1 MGDPRLEAIL
11 DQLMRFAG
19 GDLAFRGETSDSDD
33 ELDAIVVGLNML
45 ADDFLLQ
52 QGRSR
57 AAMQDMADLFQRAP
71 VMLFT
76 LDVTSG
82 AVLRANGAMLERH
95 GPTEPDIV
103 GVGLRDHVDTSSTP
117 AFEQSLRLLREGVDV
132 RGHELTLTSHDGSSY
147 VALLSAAADDQHQR
161 ARCTL
166 VDIQEHRQMEAKL
179 LQAQKMEAVGRL
191 AGGVAHDFNNLLTVI
206 NNYTSLVRRSVPDGT
221 EVAEDLDSVLE
232 ASRKAADLTGQ
243 LLAFSRRQVIRP
255 KVLQLN
261 ELVARTHRMLARLLG
276 EHIDIGLV
284 LDPVCWTTRIDAG
297 QFEQILVNLAVNAR
311 DAMPSG
317 GKLTIE
323 TANVVLDDD
332 YARTHVDVTTGDY
345 AMLAVSDTGEGMS
358 PEVVGRA
365 FEPFFTTKEVGSGTG
380 LGLAT
385 CYGIVRQAGGHIW
398 IYSEV
403 GRGSVFKIYLP
414 RAGQPAEALPE
425 PDVSPPDDLR
435 GTETILLLEDDE
447 HVRAIGARVLG
458 DAGYTVL
465 SASSG
470 EQAKRLFAEQAGSV
484 DLLLTDIVLRKTTGH
499 EVADALRIDA
509 PALPV
514 IYCSGYTDNSIVHQ
528 GVLDHDVDFLAKPFI
543 AADLLRSIRTA
554 LDRDPAS

>member
-1 MGDPRLEAIL
+1 MGDPRLEAVL
-11 DQLMRFAG
+11 NQLMRFAG
-19 GDLAFRGETSDSDD
+19 GDLAFRGETSGSDD

-52 QGRSR
+52 QSRSR

-76 LDVTSG
+76 LDITSG
-82 AVLRANGAMLERH
+82 AILRANGAMLDRH
-95 GPTEPDIV
+95 GPRESDIV
-103 GVGLRDHVDTSSTP
+103 GVGLRDHVDPSCAD
-117 AFEQSLRLLREGVDV
+117 AFDESFTLLRGGVDI
-132 RGHELTLTSHDGSSY
+132 RGHELTLTSHDGNSY
-147 VALLSAAADDQHQR
+147 VALLSAVVADDSRRR

-179 LQAQKMEAVGRL
+179 LQAQKMEAVGKL

-206 NNYTSLVRRSVPDGT
+206 NNYTSLVRMSVPDDT
-221 EVAEDLDSVLE
+221 EVAEDLDCVLE

-276 EHIDIGLV
+276 KNIDIGLV
-284 LDPVCWTTRIDAG
+284 LDPVCWATRIDAG

-311 DAMPSG
+311 DAMPGG
-317 GKLTIE
+317 GKLMIE
-323 TANVVLDDD
+323 TSNVVLDDD
-332 YARTHVDVTTGDY
+332 YVRTHADVESGEY

-358 PEVVGRA
+358 PEVVARA
-365 FEPFFTTKEVGSGTG
+365 FEPFFTTKPVGSGTG

-403 GRGSVFKIYLP
+403 GHGTVFKIYLP
-414 RAGQPAEALPE
+414 RAGQPAEDFPE
-425 PDVSPPDDLR
+425 PDAAPPDDLR

-447 HVRAIGARVLG
+447 QVRAIGARVLG

-465 SASSG
+465 PASSG
-470 EQAKRLFAEQAGSV
+470 AQAKRLFAERAGAV

-499 EVADALRIDA
+499 EVADALRVDS
-509 PALPV
+509 PSLRV

-528 GVLDHDVDFLAKPFI
+528 GVLDPDVDFLAKPFLST
-543 AADLLRSIRTA
+543 DLLGAVRKA
-554 LDRDPAS
+554 LDRNT